1 MSSRARKISTIRR
14 KQAVGTPATTKRP
27 KAVLKK
33 PPALA
38 ARSKNA
44 SRGQMEDLLQQLQAT
59 HERFHAL
66 ARAST
71 DVVYRMSAD
80 WKELRHL
87 AGRDFIAEPLKPSQS
102 WLQRYVPRD
111 EQKRA
116 MAVVRKAIRTKSIF
130 ELEHRI
136 RRQDGSL
143 GWARSRAVPML
154 DAKGRIVE
162 WLGMASDVT
171 TVKEAE
177 KAHSQS
183 EQRLRAFL
191 ENSAVVAWLKDEDG
205 RYVFL
210 SENYER
216 RFGVRLADWLGK
228 TDFEVWPRETAK
240 VFRRNDLAVL
250 KSKKPIEVVEPAK
263 EADGKVTWW
272 SSHKFHFCDSGGRR
286 YVGGLGVDV
295 TARKQAEEKL
305 AQKQAQFQGILDHS
319 PILISIKDLEGNVV
333 LANRGFDVL
342 DAPPL
347 HEMVGRNVFDLFPKD
362 IALQLWANDLA
373 ALRARGPTQSEETV
387 KHKDGR
393 AHTYLTVKFPIHAA
407 DKKPYGI
414 GAISTDI
421 TTRKRVEAALSES
434 EERFRLFMDNSSS
447 IAWIKDEEGKYV
459 YLNQQF
465 ERHFGARLEL
475 WQGKTDREFWPAEM
489 AAKFRQNDLAVLKAN
504 RSVEL
509 VEEAENPDGSLSFW
523 LSTKFPFS
531 DAVGRRYIGGIA
543 LDITERK
550 RLENEVLRIAEVEQA
565 RIGYDLHD
573 GVGQTL
579 TGVASL
585 VDVLEMDLEGEAKR
599 AAQRVQQLVR
609 QAIQEVRQIS
619 HGLSPLAVRNR
630 GLIGSLRLLADTVRQ
645 SHRTECVLELDD
657 TVCAGP
663 PENETQLFR
672 IAQEAVS
679 NALRHG
685 KATRL
690 TITLAHAGG
699 GQCQLIVADNGCGMQ
714 PGMAAKAEG
723 IGLRVMA
730 YRAQQIQGTLDIGRR
745 PGGGVRITCRF
756 PCSQPT
762 VKKNRARRPKA

>member
-1 MSSRARKISTIRR
+1 MSTRVRKIATTSR
-14 KQAVGTPATTKRP
+14 KRAVGAKRP
-27 KAVLKK
+27 KAVVKR
-33 PPALA
+33 PPVKT
-38 ARSKNA
+38 ARSKDKA
-44 SRGQMEDLLQQLQAT
+44 HEQLLQQLQSS
-59 HERFHAL
+59 EDRFRAL
-66 ARAST
+66 AQASS

-80 WKELRHL
+80 WKALSHL
-87 AGRDFIAEPLKPSQS
+87 AGREFIAATSTKGQT
-102 WLQRYVPRD
+102 WLQKYIPRKD
-111 EQKRA
+111 QKQV
-116 MAVVRKAIRTKSIF
+116 MAVIRKAIRDRSVF
-130 ELEHRI
+130 ELEHRV
-136 RRQDGSL
+136 RRKDGSL

-154 DAKGRIVE
+154 DSKGRIVE
-162 WLGMASDVT
+162 WLIMASDVT
-171 TVKEAE
+171 TGKEAE
-177 KAHSQS
+177 EALHQS
-183 EQRLRAFL
+183 TQRLRAFL
-191 ENSAVVAWLKDEDG
+191 ENSAVVAWLKDEEG

-228 TDFEVWPRETAK
+228 TDFEVWPRQTAK

-319 PILISIKDLEGNVV
+319 PTLISIKDLEGNVV
-333 LANRGFDVL
+333 LANRGFEVL

-347 HEMVGRNVFDLFPKD
+347 HELVGQNVFDLFPKD
-362 IALQLWANDLA
+362 IARQLWANDLA
-373 ALRARGPTQSEETV
+373 ALKAHGPLQSEETV

-393 AHTYLTVKFPIHAA
+393 PHTYLTVKFPLHAA

-414 GAISTDI
+414 CAISTDI
-421 TTRKRVEAALSES
+421 TSRKRIEAALRES
-434 EERFRLFMDNSSS
+434 EERFRLFMDHSPS
-447 IAWIKDEEGKYV
+447 IAWIKDEDGKYV
-459 YLNQQF
+459 YLNQRF
-465 ERHFGARLEL
+465 EERFGARLEH
-475 WQGKTDREFWPAEM
+475 WRGKTDHAFWPAEL

-504 RSVEL
+504 RPVEL
-509 VEEAENPDGSLSFW
+509 LEEAENPDGSRSFW

-531 DAVGRRYIGGIA
+531 DAAGRRYIGGIA
-543 LDITERK
+543 LDITERQ

-599 AAQRVQQLVR
+599 AAQRVQELVR
-609 QAIQEVRQIS
+609 QAVQEVRQIS

-645 SHRTECVLELDD
+645 SHRTECVLDLDD
-657 TVCAGP
+657 SVCAGT

-690 TITLAHAGG
+690 TITLAQAGG
-699 GQCQLIVADNGCGMQ
+699 GQCQLIVADNGRGMK
-714 PGMAAKAEG
+714 PGMEKMAEG

-730 YRAQQIQGTLDIGRR
+730 YRAQQIQGTLGIVRR
-745 PGGGVRITCRF
+745 PGGGVRITCHF

-762 VKKNRARRPKA
+762 VKKNRARQPKA